1 MFIYHQ
7 QIQDIKFVRTF
18 GHVDLICDKLRNNVT
33 LVMIYMVIVRVPLQ
47 TNLHL
52 IKNIYQLVKGCKN
65 VFVITYVL
73 RFMCL

>member
-1 MFIYHQ
+1 
-7 QIQDIKFVRTF
+7 
-18 GHVDLICDKLRNNVT
+18 
-33 LVMIYMVIVRVPLQ
+33 MIYMVIVRVPLQ